1 MYEFWQILR
10 TKTIESNVHILGVKL
25 HTFSFLLASNPLI
38 RRMLEGLGAARI
50 PDVIGGDSSRSHCSA
65 ERIRRVQ
72 ASTCVYVCTARGTR
86 PAHTRLKA
94 SLCLR
99 LYPASDY
106 GASVLIAYPDRTV
119 RHNTWTTSI

>member
-10 TKTIESNVHILGVKL
+10 TKTVESNVHILGVKI
-25 HTFSFLLASNPLI
+25 HTFSFLLASNPVI

-50 PDVIGGDSSRSHCSA
+50 PDVSGGDSSCCASRSHCSA

-86 PAHTRLKA
+86 PAYTRLKA
-94 SLCLR
+94 SLSACVCILH
-99 LYPASDY
+99 
-106 GASVLIAYPDRTV
+106 LITGHPF
-119 RHNTWTTSI
+119 